1 LREKIT
7 KNNELSCIVIGCGSI
22 GERHLNNIQ
31 KLGINKIGIFDI
43 NKKKAKEISEKYN
56 VKNITNINSI
66 FDFKPTFTV
75 ICTFPWTHQKFMEKS
90 IDANC
95 HIFVEKPLSSNLEGI
110 EKILKSAKAKKLN
123 IAVGHNLRFE
133 KGLKK
138 IQEKINKNEI
148 GKPLNILS
156 QCGQHIKLWRPHL
169 NYKDHY
175 ILKKGGGI
183 ILDDSHEY
191 DYIRWI
197 LNDKVESV
205 VCFTKKSKSIKT
217 NTESLASIMLKF
229 KKGST
234 ATLVIDYLRPK
245 YERNCQIIG
254 ENGSIKWNLE
264 VEKGASKNYSAK
276 IKSKIETHVLK
287 TNQVSKETIVNKQ
300 NSMYVEEMKDFV
312 DSIRYNKKPY
322 VDGWDSLETL
332 KIGMAALKSAKE
344 NKVIRI

>member
-1 LREKIT
+1 LKKNIPKI
-7 KNNELSCIVIGCGSI
+7 NELSCIVIGCGSI

-31 KLGINKIGIFDI
+31 KLGIKKIGIFDI
-43 NKKKAKEISEKYN
+43 DKKKAQDISEKYN
-56 VKNITNINSI
+56 VRNIININSI
-66 FDFKPTFTV
+66 FDFKPSFTV
-75 ICTFPWTHQKFMEKS
+75 ICTFPWTHQKFMKLS

-110 EKILKSAKAKKLN
+110 ENILKYAKSKKLK

-133 KGLKK
+133 EGLKIIK
-138 IQEKINKNEI
+138 KKMEKNQI

-169 NYKDHY
+169 NYKNHY
-175 ILKKGGGI
+175 VLKKGGGI

-191 DYIRWI
+191 DYIRWL

-205 VCFTKKSKSIKT
+205 VCFTKKAKSIRT

-276 IKSKIETHVLK
+276 IKSKIETHVLQSNK
-287 TNQVSKETIVNKQ
+287 ISKETVSKKQ

-312 DSIRYNKKPY
+312 DSIRYNKKPF

-332 KIGMAALKSAKE
+332 KIGIAALKSANE
-344 NKVIRI
+344 NRVIKI